1 MEEESRKLPSADHR
15 WNIIDSKAFRRWLFL
30 KCWECFSAPLA
41 RTCSGLGPTLSE
53 ISFQRVGPRPDN
65 FRVK

>member
-41 RTCSGLGPTLSE
+41 RTC
-53 ISFQRVGPRPDN
+53 
-65 FRVK
+65 